1 MQFCAVN
8 TARAECFHVS
18 KAELVPPEQCQ
29 EAAVSG
35 PLLSNS
41 ADHWGFGAL

>member
-1 MQFCAVN
+1 MQFSAVN
-8 TARAECFHVS
+8 TGKAACFQVS
-18 KAELVPPEQCQ
+18 KAELLPPEQCQ

-41 ADHWGFGAL
+41 VDHWDFGAV